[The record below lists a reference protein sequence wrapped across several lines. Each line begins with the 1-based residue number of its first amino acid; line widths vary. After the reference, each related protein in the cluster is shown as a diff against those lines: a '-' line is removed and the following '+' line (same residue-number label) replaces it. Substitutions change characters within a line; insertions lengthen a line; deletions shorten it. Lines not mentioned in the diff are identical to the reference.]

1 MARESPRLR
10 KGPGRRPSAP
20 NDQQHLMDDPL
31 LDFSPDS
38 DSGQTAVGID
48 MTAVAVGKKSK
59 ESPLDVV
66 GDSGAAGGDSA
77 SEGPG

>member
-1 MARESPRLR
+1 
-10 KGPGRRPSAP
+10 
-20 NDQQHLMDDPL
+20 MDDPL

-48 MTAVAVGKKSK
+48 MTAVAVGRKSK
-59 ESPLDVV
+59 ESPPDVV

-77 SEGPG
+77 SEEPT